1 MIYYDLQTS
10 IIKML
15 TLMFNTQRTVL
26 QTINKLVSFLHLNA
40 N

>member
-1 MIYYDLQTS
+1 MICYDLQIS

-15 TLMFNTQRTVL
+15 TLMFNTQLTVL